1 MFEDLMAVGVV
12 IAIFWIALFVFYMVT
27 SRQQQGIAA
36 DIEKLNKQL
45 GKDAEAN
52 E

>member
-1 MFEDLMAVGVV
+1 MLENLMAVGVV
-12 IAIFWIALFVFYMVT
+12 IAIFWIALFLFYMFT

-36 DIEKLNKQL
+36 DIEKLNQQL
-45 GKDAEAN
+45 GKEAEAN